1 MANVGKKIYERRTQL
16 GMSQED
22 LAKKVGYKDRSSIAK
37 IESGERDIRQ
47 RKVVDFANALQTTPQ
62 VLMGYEEIEKA
73 LQAPLS
79 EHGMPIK
86 DVQLNPNL
94 KRVKLLNS
102 GEWIDILEQ
111 MNDEQL
117 QELHKYA
124 KYLLHE
130 K

>member
-73 LQAPLS
+73 LQTPQA
-79 EHGMPIK
+79 EHGMPIG
-86 DVQLNPNL
+86 DIQLNPYL

>member
-1 MANVGKKIYERRTQL
+1 MANVGKKIYERRIQL

-73 LQAPLS
+73 LQAPQA
-79 EHGMPIK
+79 EHGMPIE
-86 DVQLNPNL
+86 DIQLNPYL